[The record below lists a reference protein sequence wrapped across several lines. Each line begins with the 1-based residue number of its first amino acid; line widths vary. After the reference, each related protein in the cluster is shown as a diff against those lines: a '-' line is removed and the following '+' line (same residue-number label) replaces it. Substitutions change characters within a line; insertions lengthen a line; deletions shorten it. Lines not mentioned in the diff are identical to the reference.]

1 MISISFQIFALLIS
15 KSPKYEDSGFL
26 PSTTLYAPMK
36 SRSEKTK
43 ALSEAASSSEAGEN
57 LAPTIKRIRKPRK
70 LPRTEPPLFLTQEIE
85 MTATGA
91 PVISAT
97 QAYYKRP
104 EWEEYSPGKLY
115 FQRRFGKGR
124 YVEFYIMNQQEQQ
137 PESIT
142 SQAEREIQE
151 RYGVMAARLH
161 ALFATYATRQK
172 RPWEESFYLLGSD
185 LIKFLG
191 LDRRKDMSKSQKL
204 RAIADLT
211 WIVGTLGAVI
221 HWQEGELDLC
231 VTRKSPV
238 WIIWYVEE
246 YHQPKLPNMANGDDE
261 LCEVVIRVQPGAW
274 AEKFL
279 NREGELQDKALHQ
292 FGYINRQVFD
302 INFNRQELA
311 AVLML
316 YLFQNRRAH
325 SNCKYRIRTLLE
337 AVISAEEIESVRQV
351 RQYRSR
357 FVQRFYDAL
366 ETLTEA
372 GFRVEF
378 SDSFP
383 IELRP
388 DWAYLPIETEGDLDV
403 VAIAPQKTPL
413 PNGYFDTWLNGVIS
427 IICPSN
433 IENVLAELE
442 TRKAKKGKSSERK
455 SSQPARLNSS
465 LDTDSDEDELL
476 LRSLARQTIPEEL
489 TGAAVR
495 RVRKNL
501 KMSQAEL
508 AQQIGKSQ
516 SWVRDLENKFS
527 DKPVSR
533 DYVDKLKQILHLH

>member
-1 MISISFQIFALLIS
+1 ME
-15 KSPKYEDSGFL
+15 PR
-26 PSTTLYAPMK
+26 TTA
-36 SRSEKTK
+36 KTK
-43 ALSEAASSSEAGEN
+43 VILSATPSSDNGQAVVSA
-57 LAPTIKRIRKPRK
+57 TKRIRKPRK

-142 SQAEREIQE
+142 SQAEREIQD

-161 ALFATYATRQK
+161 ALFATYATKQN

-191 LDRRKDMSKSQKL
+191 LDRRKDMSKSEKL

-246 YHQPKLPNMANGDDE
+246 YHQPQLPDMNGEDE

-279 NREGELQDKALHQ
+279 NREGELQDRALHQ
-292 FGYINRQVFD
+292 FGYIDRKAFD
-302 INFNRQELA
+302 INLNRQELA
-311 AVLML
+311 AVLTL
-316 YLFQNRRAH
+316 YLTQNRRAH
-325 SNCKYRIRTLLE
+325 VNCKYRIRSLLE
-337 AVISAEEIESVRQV
+337 SVISSSEIESVRQV

-366 ETLTEA
+366 ETLTEV
-372 GFRVEF
+372 GFKVEF

-383 IELRP
+383 VALRP
-388 DWAYLPIETEGDLDV
+388 DWAHIPVEIEGALDV
-403 VAIAPQKTPL
+403 VALAPQKTAL
-413 PNGYFDTWLNGVIS
+413 PNGYFDTWLNGIIS
-427 IICPSN
+427 ITCPPN

-442 TRKAKKGKSSERK
+442 IRKAKKGKSSTKKTAQLEDFNSNGTKDSSTLSK
-455 SSQPARLNSS
+455 SGLHSFS
-465 LDTDSDEDELL
+465 
-476 LRSLARQTIPEEL
+476 EEL
-489 TGAAVR
+489 TGAVVR
-495 RVRKNL
+495 RIRKDL
-501 KMSQAEL
+501 KMSQADL
-508 AQQIGKSQ
+508 AKKIEKSQ
-516 SWVRDLENKFS
+516 SWVRDLENKFG
-527 DKPVSR
+527 DKPVPK
-533 DYVDKLKQILHLH
+533 DYSDKLKQILHLY